1 MLSVRPFYFVFP
13 LQTIFYMQQ
22 TANIEADKFERIAF
36 ILKTV
41 AHPVRLQII
50 RLLDQNARLSVN
62 EICENLG
69 TEQSLTSHHLSN
81 MKLKGILMSKREGK
95 NVYYSLK
102 QRDILQ
108 LFSCLENCSC
118 NMG

>member
-1 MLSVRPFYFVFP
+1 
-13 LQTIFYMQQ
+13 MQQ

-108 LFSCLENCSC
+108 LFTCLENCSC